1 MITIDGRQGE
11 GGGQILRSSVGL
23 AAALGIPIHI
33 DGIRAGR
40 KKPGLM
46 RQHLTS
52 VKAAA
57 AVCNGDLEGAE
68 LGSTALTL
76 HPGEVQ
82 GGQYHFSVGSAGS
95 ALLVLQAVMTPL
107 LTAKEPSYV
116 VIEGGT
122 HNPWAPPF
130 DFVEATLAPV
140 LARTGAKVEVRLER
154 AGFFPAGG
162 GEIHV
167 QVTPAGTP
175 TPLSLEERG
184 AETRRV
190 AAIHMAH
197 LEDSI
202 AEREARFLR
211 QELKWWDGSVV
222 TVPHKDSR
230 GPGNAICLLLG
241 FENVDEVITGFGE
254 RGVPAKRVVRGVVR
268 GARRFLATEPPVGEH
283 LADQLLAPLAV
294 LAGGSFR
301 TLNPSKHTRT
311 NANVVN
317 TFLPGAITIEEL
329 GEEDHRVTVRPR
341 TD

>member
-1 MITIDGRQGE
+1 
-11 GGGQILRSSVGL
+11 
-23 AAALGIPIHI
+23 
-33 DGIRAGR
+33 
-40 KKPGLM
+40 
-46 RQHLTS
+46 
-52 VKAAA
+52 
-57 AVCNGDLEGAE
+57 
-68 LGSTALTL
+68 
-76 HPGEVQ
+76 
-82 GGQYHFSVGSAGS
+82 
-95 ALLVLQAVMTPL
+95 VMTPL

-122 HNPWAPPF
+122 PNPWAPPF